1 MSELPNS
8 GNGEDKQEKKGAKG
22 GRFKRYLFHVQK
34 GRKALLQSCQF
45 NKGGGISGRHEEVAF
60 YIYIYI
66 YNQHLFYGH
75 SLFPCQRHYE
85 ESREEK
91 CMGGGVYTVE
101 KGSHNYEIYIAV
113 TCRPGMIGIIFI

>member
-34 GRKALLQSCQF
+34 GRKAFLQSCQF
-45 NKGGGISGRHEEVAF
+45 NKGGGISGRHEEVAV
-60 YIYIYI
+60 YIYICIYI

-75 SLFPCQRHYE
+75 SLFPCQRHCE

-91 CMGGGVYTVE
+91 CMGGCLYSRE
-101 KGSHNYEIYIAV
+101 RESQL
-113 TCRPGMIGIIFI
+113 